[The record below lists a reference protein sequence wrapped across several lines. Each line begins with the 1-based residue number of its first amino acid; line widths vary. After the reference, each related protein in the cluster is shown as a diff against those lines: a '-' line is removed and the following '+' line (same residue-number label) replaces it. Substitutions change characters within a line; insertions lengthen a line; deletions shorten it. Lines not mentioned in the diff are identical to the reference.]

1 MFNRVR
7 FSPSGKYLATVALD
21 GTLQILDAASGSALH
36 ELQAEE
42 LSAHLARPSLAAAAS
57 PSASPPTPPLAATIH
72 GSSSGSMKNLE
83 KSKKKSTVVD
93 LAWWSENSLT
103 MLTAVRI
110 PSIPPYTRART
121 HSPVQPCS

>member
-36 ELQAEE
+36 EL
-42 LSAHLARPSLAAAAS
+42 HLARPSLAAAAS

-93 LAWWSENSLT
+93 LAWWSENSMT